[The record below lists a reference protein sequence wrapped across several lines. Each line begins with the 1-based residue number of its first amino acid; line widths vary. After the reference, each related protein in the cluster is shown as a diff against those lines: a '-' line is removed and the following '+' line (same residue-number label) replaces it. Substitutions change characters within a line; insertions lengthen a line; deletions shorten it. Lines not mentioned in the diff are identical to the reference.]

1 MDLKSSI
8 AYLLRDG
15 KGMNQNALLEI
26 LRSIFGTTE
35 KDLQKDLNEL
45 INKKELSRDGDLFK
59 ATARSR
65 RRIRRLHKVKYAIP
79 LWHRRWT
86 MVVFHVPE
94 VEKQLRDQVRYQ
106 LKKNGFAAWQN
117 SLWISPHQLPD
128 SFERYIENH
137 GLNKQVKVF
146 YGILSSVDEA
156 ELIKNVWNT
165 HSLEK
170 EYQEFT
176 RNTKRQFKR
185 LRNLDIEADLR
196 EKALD
201 LLAKITE
208 IQYLK
213 IFESD
218 PKLPRPFLSKNW
230 EGYHAFNI
238 YQQLDKYL
246 R

>member
-15 KGMNQNALLEI
+15 KGMNQNAMLEI
-26 LRSIFGTTE
+26 LRSIFGTKE
-35 KDLQKDLNEL
+35 KDLQKALDEL
-45 INKKELSRDGDLFK
+45 IEKKELSADGDLYK

-65 RRIRRLHKVKYAIP
+65 RRIRRLKKVKYNIP

-117 SLWISPHQLPD
+117 SLWVSPHQIPA
-128 SFERYIENH
+128 SFERYIDNH

-146 YGILSSVDEA
+146 FGILSADDET
-156 ELIKNVWNT
+156 ELIKNVWDT
-165 HSLEK
+165 HSLSK
-170 EYQEFT
+170 EYGEFVKEA
-176 RNTKRQFKR
+176 KRQFKR
-185 LRNLDIEADLR
+185 LRNMNFEDDLR
-196 EKALD
+196 HKALD
-201 LLAKITE
+201 LLAKVTE
-208 IQYLK
+208 IKYLK
-213 IFESD
+213 IFEVD

-230 EGYHAFNI
+230 EGYRAFRI

-246 R
+246 H